1 MHATSSLQLLFG
13 HVRAAVQGRLRRRP
27 RHLHLLLLDALHRSE
42 GGVLWKGS
50 SGSSGPWHWGVL
62 WKGCS
67 GSSGSSGPW
76 QWGVLVK
83 GCSGSSGPW
92 QGGVLGK
99 GCGGCSGCS
108 GSRGHWQWGVLGCG
122 CRGSSGPWQGGVL
135 GRGCSGSSGPRRRP
149 CSHLG
154 RGKSCSGSSSPRQLR
169 CHLVGPLGTAGRWCH
184 SGLRS
189 AGGVGPRLGC
199 RLRSATAAAGGC
211 WCGQQE

>member
-92 QGGVLGK
+92 QGGVLG
-99 GCGGCSGCS
+99 
-108 GSRGHWQWGVLGCG
+108 
-122 CRGSSGPWQGGVL
+122 
-135 GRGCSGSSGPRRRP
+135 RGCSGSSGPRRRP

-199 RLRSATAAAGGC
+199 RLRSATAAAAGGC